1 VSKKPSRRAAAAAA
15 AIQND
20 IELGLGEALQG
31 DDQADS
37 AAISFAPIPTK
48 LRGRVIAAF
57 GRHFTVEFPDGSQR
71 QCYPRGKKGLATV
84 GDDVDIAIEGQ
95 KEGAIDAILP
105 RRNLLYRS
113 DDMRSKQFAA
123 NVDQLLVVVATE
135 PEFSHDLV
143 GRALASA
150 WSVGISPV
158 LLLNKV
164 DRLPK
169 LEHARRR
176 VAQLASIGVPVIELS
191 AHDLDATRATL
202 APILRGKTSILLG
215 QSAMGKSTLLNA
227 LVPDA
232 MAATREHSEA
242 LNAGKHTT
250 TSTRLYHLPPS
261 LFGETL
267 DSPNATP
274 TGGYGDLIDSP
285 GFQGFGLQHLSVE
298 DIERGFPEFA
308 KYAEQCRFYNCTH
321 RHEPGCAVLAARD
334 AGEIH
339 AERYTLFTRILS
351 EIESA
356 PKY

>member
-1 VSKKPSRRAAAAAA
+1 VSKKPSRKAAAAAA
-15 AIQND
+15 AVQTDIQ
-20 IELGLGEALQG
+20 LGLQEALHTG
-31 DDQADS
+31 APDDAPV
-37 AAISFAPIPTK
+37 SFAPIPTK

-57 GRHFTVEFPDGSQR
+57 GRHYTVEFADGSIR
-71 QCYPRGKKGLATV
+71 QCYPRGKKGQATV
-84 GDDVDIAIEGQ
+84 GDEVDIAIEGQ
-95 KEGAIDAILP
+95 NEGAIDAIVP

-135 PEFSHDLV
+135 PEFSGDLV
-143 GRALASA
+143 GRALAGA

-158 LLLNKV
+158 LLLNKI
-164 DRLPK
+164 DRPAK

-176 VAQLASIGVPVIELS
+176 VAQWAAIGVPVIELS

-261 LFGETL
+261 LFGDTPE
-267 DSPNATP
+267 SPAATP

-285 GFQGFGLQHLSVE
+285 GFQGFGLQHLSTE

-308 KYAEQCRFYNCTH
+308 TYAEDCRFYNCTH
-321 RHEPGCAVLAARD
+321 RHEPGCAVVAALE
-334 AGEIH
+334 AGKIH
-339 AERYTLFTRILS
+339 PDRYQLYTRILG
-351 EIESA
+351 EIEAA

>member
-1 VSKKPSRRAAAAAA
+1 VSKKPTRKAAAAAA
-15 AIQND
+15 AVQND
-20 IELGLGEALQG
+20 IQLGLHEALDG
-31 DDQADS
+31 AP
-37 AAISFAPIPTK
+37 AAPVSFAPIPTK

-57 GRHFTVEFPDGSQR
+57 GRHYTVEFADGSIR
-71 QCYPRGKKGLATV
+71 QCYPRGKKGMATV
-84 GDDVDIAIEGQ
+84 GDEVDIAIEGQ
-95 KEGAIDAILP
+95 NEGAIDAIVP

-123 NVDQLLVVVATE
+123 NVDQLLVVVATD
-135 PEFSHDLV
+135 PEFSGDLV
-143 GRALASA
+143 GRALAGA

-158 LLLNKV
+158 LLLNKI

-176 VAQLASIGVPVIELS
+176 VAQLAAIGVPVIELS

-202 APILRGKTSILLG
+202 APILRGKTSLLLG
-215 QSAMGKSTLLNA
+215 QSGMGKSTLLNA

-242 LNAGKHTT
+242 LSAGKHTT

-261 LFGETL
+261 LFGDTTASA
-267 DSPNATP
+267 DVTP

-285 GFQGFGLQHLSVE
+285 GFQGFGLQHLSTE

-308 KYAEQCRFYNCTH
+308 KYAEECRFYNCTH
-321 RHEPGCAVLAARD
+321 RHEPGCAVVAARD
-334 AGEIH
+334 AGAIH
-339 AERYTLFTRILS
+339 PDRYQLYTRILS
-351 EIESA
+351 EIEAA